1 MRLFCLRVS
10 DLRNRSPLSR
20 TRPRVLDGHAN
31 QHYFWHLKSATRST
45 AHQMNRVKPS
55 HLLAIGPLI
64 ASYLISSEIK
74 IVFVHLLGLTVHFHI
89 KSFRFIQLLDDG
101 ECLLILDD
109 AHKLSVH
116 FDFLSAEDQ
125 KLPNPVVA
133 GLTIPKNNIGDD
145 LMLCYDES
153 NRRCCC
159 ARVFQASK
167 AVSRPFQ
174 RTLPSLDRSNESV
187 RFQFCGFA
195 TGEIHKSGPK

>member
-1 MRLFCLRVS
+1 VRLFCLRVS

-74 IVFVHLLGLTVHFHI
+74 IV
-89 KSFRFIQLLDDG
+89 FIQLLDDG

-195 TGEIHKSGPK
+195 TGEIHKSGPNSHVLTINVL